1 MPLLK
6 ESIAYSNAKQK
17 QMHHERTVL
26 KKTHKSDKRSES
38 LKDKTDAAEW
48 WVKSLQLKAKLEDH
62 TGFFLSTSTIKKAWI
77 QQGWTLQGTACCQ
90 LMRDANKAKWLQFAE
105 QVLATGDTLDNVMYT
120 EESSVSTEQYRC
132 TCYRNILMGQERKGK
147 TKPKHPLKVHVWA
160 GIRKHWPTK
169 ICIFDGIMDADLYCE
184 IL

>member
-1 MPLLK
+1 MNEQSSKRPTKVTKEVKALK
-6 ESIAYSNAKQK
+6 IK
-17 QMHHERTVL
+17 QML
-26 KKTHKSDKRSES
+26 QNDES
-38 LKDKTDAAEW
+38 
-48 WVKSLQLKAKLEDH
+48 KSLQLKVKLEDH

-160 GIRKHWPTK
+160 GIRKH
-169 ICIFDGIMDADLYCE
+169 
-184 IL
+184 